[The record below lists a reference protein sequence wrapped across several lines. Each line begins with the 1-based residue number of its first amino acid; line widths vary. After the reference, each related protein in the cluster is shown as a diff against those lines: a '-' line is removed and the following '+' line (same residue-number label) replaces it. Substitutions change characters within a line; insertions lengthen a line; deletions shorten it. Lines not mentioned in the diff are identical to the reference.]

1 MNDMI
6 KEILDDLFDEVE
18 GSRHY
23 AKWAIKVRDE
33 DKELADAF
41 SEMSK
46 QEAIHAERLMTQGCR
61 IVKRPDIDDGTK
73 AVWNYA
79 REKAAEMLGDA
90 RSLQAQYK

>member
-1 MNDMI
+1 MDSTI

-18 GSRHY
+18 GARHY
-23 AKWAIKVRDE
+23 AKWAMKVRDD

-46 QEAIHAERLMTQGCR
+46 QEAIHAERLMTLGCR
-61 IVKRPDIDDGTK
+61 ILKRPDVDDGSK
-73 AVWNYA
+73 AVWSYA

-90 RSLQAQYK
+90 KAMLATYK